1 MGSPLFFW
9 RFLVIAAPPESHTV
23 FCMKRDRRTSARRLF
38 SLPKPFWKLSDEE
51 YVERIRTS
59 AGGFVSW
66 YRIFAA
72 IYALVAIASIVIVLN
87 ELKRMIDLPADVGRT
102 DILFAYMFGGMCGG
116 FLVSV
121 ILSAVLV
128 NVKLW
133 SVKLRCRII
142 LTSWDRARELEAF
155 IEQNRLTP
163 PPAASAKP

>member
-1 MGSPLFFW
+1 M
-9 RFLVIAAPPESHTV
+9 
-23 FCMKRDRRTSARRLF
+23 
-38 SLPKPFWKLSDEE
+38 PKPFWKLSDEE
-51 YVERIRTS
+51 YVERIRRT

-72 IYALVAIASIVIVLN
+72 FYALVAVVSIVVVLN
-87 ELKRMIDLPADVGRT
+87 AVKHEIDLPAEAGRA

-121 ILSAVLV
+121 ISSAVLL

-142 LTSWDRARELEAF
+142 LTSWDRVRELEAF
-155 IEQNRLTP
+155 IEQNGLTP